1 MTYRVLLQRLARAD
15 LAESY
20 NYAACRASLTADR
33 WLDRFQGALGTLAH
47 NPQRCPF
54 ARENGKV
61 ELELREFHFGKWPNV
76 FRVIFTIDG
85 YLVRILR
92 IRRAQRRL
100 LTRQQIEDALR
111 AEPPA
116 NEDDGS

>member
-1 MTYRVLLQRLARAD
+1 MTYHVLLQRLARAD

-20 NYAACRASLTADR
+20 AHAARRAPLTADR
-33 WLDRFQGALGTLAH
+33 WLDRFQRALGTLGH

-61 ELELREFHFGKWPNV
+61 ELELREFHFGKRPNV

-85 YLVRILR
+85 PLVRVLR

-100 LTRQQIEDALR
+100 LTRRQIEDAFR
-111 AEPPA
+111 ADQLA
-116 NEDDGS
+116 NEDDEA